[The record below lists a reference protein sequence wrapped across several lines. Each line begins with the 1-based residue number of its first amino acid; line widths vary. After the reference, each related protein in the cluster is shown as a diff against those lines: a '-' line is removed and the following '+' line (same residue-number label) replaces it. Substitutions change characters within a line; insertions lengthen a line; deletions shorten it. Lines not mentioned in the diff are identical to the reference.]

1 MNTLS
6 KLFITLLVA
15 LVVQISPSSVF
26 ADLKDVR
33 DAFNSGRLDEGKY
46 LLLELVRERNIEAL
60 RLYAEF
66 LIKGEYFARNV
77 NTAVIVLDQAARL
90 GDNISRETLVKMYR
104 RGRFVRKSESRAD
117 YYAQLNNPESA
128 PAQEALIIPP
138 QNTDSLPSRP
148 EEPSG
153 KNTDAS
159 EMEPKPL
166 RVRPFGDNS
175 QPRWSSDSAP
185 SINPKASGSG
195 FAATSDGYIV
205 TNEHVIDGCNQVYL
219 IYQERLKRA
228 KVLLEDAAADVAI
241 LKING
246 NTPAYIKGSKADLTL
261 GMEVLAAGFPL
272 QDMLGSAIKITDG
285 IISSDSVSH
294 GMFQHSAPTQPGNS
308 GGPLISRTGE
318 VVGIVTAVL
327 KPGTNYNPQNVNFA
341 VPTRVIQERLNRV
354 NVTWEL
360 TDNEI
365 EFDTVSLAAG
375 LKKAAANILCF

>member
-1 MNTLS
+1 MKTVP

-15 LVVQISPSSVF
+15 FVVQISPSSVF

-46 LLLELVRERNIEAL
+46 LLLELVREKNIEAL

-128 PAQEALIIPP
+128 TSQEPRIIPP
-138 QNTDSLPSRP
+138 QKTDSLPSRP
-148 EEPSG
+148 TEPSA

-159 EMEPKPL
+159 EMEPKPP

-205 TNEHVIDGCNQVYL
+205 TNEHVIDGCSQVYL

-228 KVLLEDAAADVAI
+228 MVLLEDAAADVAI

-327 KPGTNYNPQNVNFA
+327 NPGADYNPQNVNFA

-354 NVTWEL
+354 NVSWEL
-360 TDNEI
+360 TNNEI
-365 EFDTVSLAAG
+365 KFDTVLLAAG

>member
-1 MNTLS
+1 MNKVL
-6 KLFITLLVA
+6 KLMIVLFLC

-26 ADLKDVR
+26 ADLKDIR
-33 DAFNSGRLDEGKY
+33 DAFNNGRLDEGKY
-46 LLLELVRERNIEAL
+46 LLLELVREKNIEAL

-66 LIKGEYFARNV
+66 LLKGEYFARNV

-90 GDNISRETLVKMYR
+90 GDNVSRETLVKMYR

-117 YYAQLNNPESA
+117 YYAQLHNLESA
-128 PAQEALIIPP
+128 PAQKAQIIPP
-138 QNTDSLPSRP
+138 QNTDNSPLGPA
-148 EEPSG
+148 EPSE

-159 EMEPKPL
+159 GMQPKTS
-166 RVRPFGDNS
+166 RVQPFGDNS

-185 SINPKASGSG
+185 SINPKATGSG

-228 KVLLEDAAADVAI
+228 KVVLEDAAADVAI

-246 NTPAYIKGSKADLTL
+246 HTPAYIKGSKADLTL

-272 QDMLGSAIKITDG
+272 QGMLGSAIKITDG
-285 IISSDSVSH
+285 IVSSDSISQ

-341 VPTRVIQERLNRV
+341 VPTRVIQQRLNRV
-354 NVTWEL
+354 NVSWEL
-360 TDNEI
+360 TDNKI
-365 EFDTVSLAAG
+365 KFDTVSLAAG

>member
-1 MNTLS
+1 MNTVS
-6 KLFITLLVA
+6 KLFTTLLLA
-15 LVVQISPSSVF
+15 FVVQISSPSVF

-46 LLLELVRERNIEAL
+46 LLLELVREKNIEAL

-117 YYAQLNNPESA
+117 YYAQLNNSESA
-128 PAQEALIIPP
+128 TSQEPPIIPP
-138 QNTDSLPSRP
+138 QKTDSLPSRP
-148 EEPSG
+148 TEPSA

-159 EMEPKPL
+159 KVEPEPP

-246 NTPAYIKGSKADLTL
+246 NTPAYIKGSEADLTL

-327 KPGTNYNPQNVNFA
+327 NPGADYNPQNVNFA

-354 NVTWEL
+354 NVSWEL
-360 TDNEI
+360 TNNEI
-365 EFDTVSLAAG
+365 KFDTVLLAAG